1 MPSIQLTPST
11 IEMIDEI
18 QRSMKMRDREQV
30 VLFALF
36 SFRDFLASRGAPP
49 LGEPLG
55 EPPVMTD

>member
-1 MPSIQLTPST
+1 MANIQLTAST

-18 QRSMKMRDREQV
+18 QRYMKMRDREHV

-49 LGEPLG
+49 LGEPLK
-55 EPPVMTD
+55 EQPTTPC